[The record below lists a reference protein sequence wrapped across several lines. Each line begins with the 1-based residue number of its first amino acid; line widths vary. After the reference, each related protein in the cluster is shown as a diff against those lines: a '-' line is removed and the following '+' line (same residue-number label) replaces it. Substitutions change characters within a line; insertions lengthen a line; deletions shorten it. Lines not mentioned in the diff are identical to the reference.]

1 MADVEVQRE
10 GAAAVVSPRGDIL
23 SSSVP
28 QIQIVMRDL
37 VRSGVREM
45 VFDME
50 SASMIDSTGLGLL
63 LAAFNSLTSVGGI
76 FSVVHASDEILDL
89 FRSMRIHQHFSVSGR

>member
-1 MADVEVQRE
+1 MADVEIRRE
-10 GAAAVVSPRGDIL
+10 GTSAVVNPRGDIL
-23 SSSVP
+23 SSTVP
-28 QIQIVMRDL
+28 QIQIALRDL

-63 LAAFNSLTSVGGI
+63 LAAFNSLTSVGGK
-76 FSVVHASDEILDL
+76 FSVVHVSDEILDL
-89 FRSMRIHQHFSVSGR
+89 FRTMRIHQHFSVSGR